1 MHIHTQ
7 DFCDQKNSQYFY
19 RCSYDNQKFLRNGR
33 CTQNDQLLF
42 ERPSESSFCSSHLDQ
57 IYYQDPSSINNCDTS
72 YFYLLV
78 TEKHVQG
85 ASTLS
90 PPLELS
96 KVFPKVLPSFDY
108 KHNSEKEVRNS
119 GRRLWPVLTYY
130 LFWVLLHTKDQSHH
144 TAILCDKRSSTLE
157 TKQLHT
163 VLLLHVRTSQRTLGK
178 KVRYGGKIKFQ
189 KVYYKGEDFE
199 VCHSSICRTTAT
211 FKIDRKPAFTSQAFQ
226 DRTTQFQDSSLKKKK
241 IPFIRIVTDSFK
253 TFPKLYSYLLQCW

>member
-1 MHIHTQ
+1 MLKAFKFHPENAILPEDNPLSYTNPRQIRGLLMHIHTQ

-119 GRRLWPVLTYY
+119 GRRL
-130 LFWVLLHTKDQSHH
+130 
-144 TAILCDKRSSTLE
+144 
-157 TKQLHT
+157 
-163 VLLLHVRTSQRTLGK
+163 
-178 KVRYGGKIKFQ
+178 
-189 KVYYKGEDFE
+189 
-199 VCHSSICRTTAT
+199 
-211 FKIDRKPAFTSQAFQ
+211 
-226 DRTTQFQDSSLKKKK
+226 
-241 IPFIRIVTDSFK
+241 
-253 TFPKLYSYLLQCW
+253 